1 MDILGF
7 LGGPNGKEPT
17 CLCRKLNGQETRV
30 WFLGQEDLLEE
41 GMTTYSN
48 ILGWRIPWTGEPG
61 GPQSMGSQR
70 VSHNWSNLSHTHTHT
85 HTHTHGHIIAQLNLV
100 PVLFIIAGWIFTFL
114 NNRFLWHCEVCGL
127 LFRMIFFYTCTQSSM
142 YLLATMPCVLQT
154 LEISQMTGP
163 WELLIQLRFVAH
175 SHIHNQGQSYASVRG
190 EWK

>member
-48 ILGWRIPWTGEPG
+48 ILGWRIPWTEEPG

-70 VSHNWSNLSHTHTHT
+70 VSHDWSNLSHTHTHT
-85 HTHTHGHIIAQLNLV
+85 HTRAYYCPAEPCSCLIYHSWMNFYLFEQQIPLTLWSLWASFQNDIFLHMYTILYVSVGNNAMCPANTWDFSDDRNLRTAY
-100 PVLFIIAGWIFTFL
+100 PAA
-114 NNRFLWHCEVCGL
+114 VC
-127 LFRMIFFYTCTQSSM
+127 CPQSH
-142 YLLATMPCVLQT
+142 
-154 LEISQMTGP
+154 SQP
-163 WELLIQLRFVAH
+163 RSALCF
-175 SHIHNQGQSYASVRG
+175 S
-190 EWK
+190 

>member
-1 MDILGF
+1 MGL
-7 LGGPNGKEPT
+7 
-17 CLCRKLNGQETRV
+17 
-30 WFLGQEDLLEE
+30 
-41 GMTTYSN
+41 
-48 ILGWRIPWTGEPG
+48 IPGSRRSPG
-61 GPQSMGSQR
+61 GGNGNLFQYSWLENPMDRGTWRTTVHGVAKSQP
-70 VSHNWSNLSHTHTHT
+70 WLKQLITHTHT
-85 HTHTHGHIIAQLNLV
+85 QGHIIAQLNLV

-163 WELLIQLRFVAH
+163 WELLIQLWFVAH
-175 SHIHNQGQSYASVRG
+175 SHIHNQGQHYVSVRG

>member
-1 MDILGF
+1 MWIWSLSWEDPLE
-7 LGGPNGKEPT
+7 KEMAT
-17 CLCRKLNGQETRV
+17 N
-30 WFLGQEDLLEE
+30 
-41 GMTTYSN
+41 SN
-48 ILGWRIPWTGEPG
+48 ILGWRIPWTEEPG
-61 GPQSMGSQR
+61 GPQSMGLQR
-70 VSHNWSNLSHTHTHT
+70 VSHDWSNLSHTHTHT
-85 HTHTHGHIIAQLNLV
+85 QGHIIAQLNLV

-163 WELLIQLRFVAH
+163 WELLIQLWFVAH
-175 SHIHNQGQSYASVRG
+175 SHIHNQGQHYVSVRG